1 MATRTATVM
10 VRTQPETKEKAERVF
25 ARIGLSTS
33 DAVNLFLN
41 QVAIRNEIPFRLQGQ
56 QRKIEEPRVIEDMSR
71 EEIRAMLQESFDDY
85 KAGRTYS
92 VDEVFDELEE
102 DLKKWYSE

>member
-10 VRTQPETKEKAERVF
+10 VRTQPETKEKAEKVF

-56 QRKIEEPRVIEDMSR
+56 HRRVEEPRAIEDMSK
-71 EEIRAMLQESFDDY
+71 EEIRAMLQGSFDDY

-92 VDEVFDELEE
+92 VDEIFDELEE
-102 DLKKWYSE
+102 DMKEWYSK